1 MQINCSNIIKN
12 TVTEHTLQVPIYR
25 RTHVMYQKITRAI
38 HIHRKSAQLVF
49 V

>member
-1 MQINCSNIIKN
+1 VQIDCSNIIEN
-12 TVTEHTLQVPIYR
+12 TVTEHTFQVPIYR
-25 RTHVMYQKITRAI
+25 RTHGMYQKITRAI